1 MMIKS
6 APAFHMLSSTSHPIF
21 CPLLVLSLA
30 FLLISY
36 HLFLWFPFSFLHI
49 ILSSHAM
56 FSPSLFSSIT
66 FSSCLFMS
74 PFLLHLFYYLIFSFS
89 LSHLLSSSPLLSL
102 SLLVYYSSLFSS
114 LFSSSITFS
123 STLFSSIFSC
133 FPSRLFPLCLFLSI
147 NVSFHLI
154 SSYLFSVS
162 SRLFLL

>member
-6 APAFHMLSSTSHPIF
+6 VPAFHMLSSTSHPIF

-74 PFLLHLFYYLIFSFS
+74 LFLLHLFYYLIFSFS

-123 STLFSSIFSC
+123 STLFSSIFS
-133 FPSRLFPLCLFLSI
+133 FPFSSLS
-147 NVSFHLI
+147 SLSLLI
-154 SSYLFSVS
+154 Y
-162 SRLFLL
+162 